1 MPESIVN
8 VLAALRIP
16 DLRRKLLYTFWIL
29 VVFRFVAHVPVP
41 GVNFGALRDL
51 FAQNQLL
58 GMLDLFS
65 GGAMRNLSVAA
76 MGVYPYITA
85 SIMMQLLVP
94 VIPALEAVSKE
105 GEAGRARLNQ
115 YTYWLTVPAS
125 LLQAYGQLA
134 LLQGAG
140 VISDFGLFGGN
151 ALGTLSMVC
160 SMLAG
165 TMFCVWLG
173 ERITENGIGNGISV
187 IIFGGIVAALPE
199 MIGMSALTPN
209 MSGLIVFFILGLA
222 TVAAIVIFTEA
233 ARHIPVQIARS
244 SYRGGRMYRQSA
256 STYIPLRVNSAGM
269 IPLIFAMSI
278 MIFPG
283 TVASYFTVVENPWVA
298 AVATAVYGWFD
309 STGPIYWLL
318 YFLLCVGFTFFYTM
332 VVFQQQNVAETL
344 KNQGGFVPGRRPGKS
359 TDDYLTGVLTRL
371 TWGGAIFLGVVA
383 IMPYFGQLMTGVRG
397 LELSS
402 TGLLIVVGVVL
413 DTMKQLEAQLMMRH
427 YEGFIR

>member
-16 DLRRKLLYTFWIL
+16 DLRRRLLYTFWIL
-29 VVFRFVAHVPVP
+29 IVFRLVAHVPVP
-41 GVNFGALRDL
+41 GVDFAVLRSL

-94 VIPALEAVSKE
+94 VIPSLEATARE

-115 YTYWLTVPAS
+115 YTYWLTVPAAF
-125 LLQAYGQLA
+125 LQAYGQLA

-140 VISDFGLFGGN
+140 VISDFGLVGGN
-151 ALGTLSMVC
+151 ALSTLAMVC
-160 SMLAG
+160 SMTAG
-165 TMFCVWLG
+165 TLFCVWLG
-173 ERITENGIGNGISV
+173 ERITENGIGNGVSV
-187 IIFGGIVAALPE
+187 IIFGGIVAALPQ
-199 MIGMSALTPN
+199 MVGLSLLTPN
-209 MSGLIVFFILGLA
+209 LAGLMVFFILGLA
-222 TVAAIVIFTEA
+222 TVAGIVIFTEA
-233 ARHIPVQIARS
+233 ARQIPVQIARS
-244 SYRGGRMYRQSA
+244 TFRGGRMYRQSA
-256 STYIPLRVNSAGM
+256 STHIPLRVNSAGM

-283 TVASYFTVVENPWVA
+283 TIASYFTVVEHPWVA
-298 AVATAVYGWFD
+298 GVAKAVHGWFD
-309 STGPIYWLL
+309 STGLVYWVL
-318 YFLLCVGFTFFYTM
+318 YFFLVVGFTFFYTM

-344 KNQGGFVPGRRPGKS
+344 RNQGGFVPGRRPGKS
-359 TDDYLTGVLTRL
+359 TADYLTGVLTRI
-371 TWGGAIFLGVVA
+371 TWGGAIFLGMVA
-383 IMPYFGQLMTGVRG
+383 IMPYFAQLITGVRG

-413 DTMKQLEAQLMMRH
+413 DTMKQLEAQLLMRH